1 MSTENTIVALSTP
14 PGRGA
19 LAVVRLSGPKS
30 PDIVH
35 KLTKTTTQLKP
46 RVAQHLNLYKNGE
59 LLDDAVIIYYKA
71 PMSYT
76 GEDLVEISCHGS
88 PFIVNQ
94 LIELCLRYGARLA
107 QPGEF
112 TRRAFLNGK
121 FDLTQAEAVADLVF
135 SQTQASHQAA
145 IKSLEGTI
153 GKEFAEL
160 RSKIIELITILEL
173 ELDFSDHEI
182 DTISPHELSKSIDNI
197 LKINSK
203 LLKSYSC
210 GKILKQGALVPIIGP
225 PNSGKSSLLN
235 AFLNEER
242 AIVTPYPGTT
252 RDSLEEAIQAGG
264 YMIRLLDTAGIR
276 KTKNP
281 IEKIGIDRTKKNIKT
296 GDIILFVIDAT
307 QPIKREWLEY
317 YNSKNT
323 IVVIN
328 KIDIAP
334 QKSLTK
340 YEKHFSQYHHIFISA
355 KKRQGIHKLTEMI
368 VDSISQQIS
377 NADSLIITNQRHAT
391 GLRTAK
397 KYLFSAQKHIRQSL
411 APEMIIADLRM
422 ALNEYDK
429 ILGKTSNDEILNN
442 IFQHFCIGK

>member
-1 MSTENTIVALSTP
+1 
-14 PGRGA
+14 
-19 LAVVRLSGPKS
+19 
-30 PDIVH
+30 
-35 KLTKTTTQLKP
+35 
-46 RVAQHLNLYKNGE
+46 
-59 LLDDAVIIYYKA
+59 
-71 PMSYT
+71 
-76 GEDLVEISCHGS
+76 
-88 PFIVNQ
+88 
-94 LIELCLRYGARLA
+94 
-107 QPGEF
+107 
-112 TRRAFLNGK
+112 FLNGK

-182 DTISPHELSKSIDNI
+182 DTIPPHELSKSIDNI

-334 QKSLTK
+334 QKCLTK
-340 YEKHFSQYHHIFISA
+340 CEKHFSQYPHIFVSA

-368 VDSISQQIS
+368 VDSISQQIGT
-377 NADSLIITNQRHAT
+377 ADSLIITNQRHAT

>member
-14 PGRGA
+14 SGRGA

-182 DTISPHELSKSIDNI
+182 DTIPPHELSKSIDNI

-242 AIVTPYPGTT
+242 A
-252 RDSLEEAIQAGG
+252 
-264 YMIRLLDTAGIR
+264 
-276 KTKNP
+276 
-281 IEKIGIDRTKKNIKT
+281 
-296 GDIILFVIDAT
+296 
-307 QPIKREWLEY
+307 
-317 YNSKNT
+317 
-323 IVVIN
+323 
-328 KIDIAP
+328 
-334 QKSLTK
+334 
-340 YEKHFSQYHHIFISA
+340 
-355 KKRQGIHKLTEMI
+355 
-368 VDSISQQIS
+368 
-377 NADSLIITNQRHAT
+377 
-391 GLRTAK
+391 
-397 KYLFSAQKHIRQSL
+397 
-411 APEMIIADLRM
+411 
-422 ALNEYDK
+422 
-429 ILGKTSNDEILNN
+429 
-442 IFQHFCIGK
+442 